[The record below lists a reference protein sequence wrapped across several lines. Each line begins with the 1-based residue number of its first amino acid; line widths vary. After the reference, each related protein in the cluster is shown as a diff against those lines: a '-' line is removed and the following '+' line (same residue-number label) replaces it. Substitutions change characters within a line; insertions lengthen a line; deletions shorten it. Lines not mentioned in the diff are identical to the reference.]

1 MKVLNLQDL
10 LNMADASVHDGIC
23 DLWNQKT
30 IHYLVIFTSEADDF
44 EIIGVGPTLPCPSLE
59 AAEIHVIPGK
69 KPEFYVKCPASVAK
83 RLHPKLAPSGVS
95 ALSGQP
101 ITPAMRGRTSAPF
114 LRPPAPPKPDPVVQ
128 PSPAPASTVS
138 PAPAPVQAAPPAPAP
153 APVPV
158 ATPAPTPAPI
168 STPEPPPPTPVA
180 VPALAPAAVTAPA
193 PATNETAG
201 DEQRQVVQQY
211 RNRLAE
217 LDVRERR
224 IEERLVRET
233 KALEERARALDQQ
246 EIALAAREQAL
257 QERENNLAPAEE
269 KRLENVSTPPG

>member
-114 LRPPAPPKPDPVVQ
+114 MRPPAPPKPDPVVQ

-153 APVPV
+153 AP
-158 ATPAPTPAPI
+158 I
-168 STPEPPPPTPVA
+168 STPEPPPIPVA
-180 VPALAPAAVTAPA
+180 VPAPAPVAVPAPAPAAVTAPA

-224 IEERLVRET
+224 IEERLARET

>member
-1 MKVLNLQDL
+1 
-10 LNMADASVHDGIC
+10 
-23 DLWNQKT
+23 
-30 IHYLVIFTSEADDF
+30 
-44 EIIGVGPTLPCPSLE
+44 
-59 AAEIHVIPGK
+59 
-69 KPEFYVKCPASVAK
+69 
-83 RLHPKLAPSGVS
+83 
-95 ALSGQP
+95 
-101 ITPAMRGRTSAPF
+101 
-114 LRPPAPPKPDPVVQ
+114 
-128 PSPAPASTVS
+128 
-138 PAPAPVQAAPPAPAP
+138 
-153 APVPV
+153 
-158 ATPAPTPAPI
+158 
-168 STPEPPPPTPVA
+168 
-180 VPALAPAAVTAPA
+180 VTAPA